1 MSAPRVYVFTAPMPG
16 GPWRKLF
23 SCPHE
28 FDAYVRQWRADLGDV
43 EFSTPFLARGA
54 L

>member
-1 MSAPRVYVFTAPMPG
+1 MSVHTYTFTAPMPG
-16 GPWRKLF
+16 GPWRRVF

-28 FDAYVRQWRADLGDV
+28 FDAYVLAWMEDMGPV
-43 EFSTPFLARGA
+43 EWLTPFLARGA